1 MTYGS
6 TSTAPTVLVTAA
18 SGFVGSA
25 TVLELVSRGF
35 LVKAAVPSVSR
46 ARAFLKKHPACAPAI
61 EWAIVPSLTEPRAVE
76 EAVRDVDYII
86 HVCSPFALAYEDP
99 MDLLVPAVEGTHALL
114 AAAARQQRVKHVV
127 LTSSFGAVLDP
138 TASPA
143 ARKHYTPSSW
153 NPATWETALSATDA
167 VELHLAT
174 KTLAERSAWEFVA
187 LNGPSYALTTFC
199 PPVVLGPPAQPLPDL
214 APAQLGESVA
224 QAWRLLSGSLSSVP
238 ETRFPLFVDVRDL
251 ARLQVSALGREEAR
265 GKRYLAVGGEFS
277 NAQIAALAR
286 SQFPQEAYRIPIPS
300 AAASRRAAHYTAD
313 MSATERDF
321 GKSWTPLA
329 KSVRDM
335 AEALYRREREVERET
350 GTGAGRAWWAGQ
362 EELELPHMEQGMTV
376 EVA

>member
-25 TVLELVSRGF
+25 TVLELVKRGY

-61 EWAIVPSLTEPRAVE
+61 EWAIVPSLTSPRAVE
-76 EAVRDVDYII
+76 EAVRDVDYVI
-86 HVCSPFALAYEDP
+86 HVCSPFALEYDDP

-114 AAAARQQRVKHVV
+114 AAAAKQPRVRHVV

-138 TASPA
+138 SA
-143 ARKHYTPSSW
+143 APGRRYTPSSW
-153 NPATWETALSATDA
+153 NPATWESALSASDP

-174 KTLAERSAWEFVA
+174 KTLAERSAWEFAA
-187 LNGPSYALTTFC
+187 LNAPAYALTTFC
-199 PPVVLGPPAQPLPDL
+199 PPVVLGPPAQPLDDL
-214 APAQLGESVA
+214 TPAQLGESVN
-224 QAWRLLSGSLSSVP
+224 QAWQLLSGAMASVP
-238 ETRFPLFVDVRDL
+238 DTRFPLFVDVRDL
-251 ARLQVSALGREEAR
+251 ARLQVQALGREEAR
-265 GKRYLAVGGEFS
+265 GKRYLVVGGAFT

-286 SQFPQEAYRIPIPS
+286 THFPSEAWRIPVPS
-300 AAASRRAAHYTAD
+300 ASAAREVPRYSAD
-313 MSATERDF
+313 MTATEREF
-321 GKSWTPLA
+321 GSGWTPLS

-335 AEALYRREREVERET
+335 AEVLFRRESEVGWE
-350 GTGAGRAWWAGQ
+350 AGWERAWQRGG
-362 EELELPHMEQGMTV
+362 EELLDLPHIEQGMTV